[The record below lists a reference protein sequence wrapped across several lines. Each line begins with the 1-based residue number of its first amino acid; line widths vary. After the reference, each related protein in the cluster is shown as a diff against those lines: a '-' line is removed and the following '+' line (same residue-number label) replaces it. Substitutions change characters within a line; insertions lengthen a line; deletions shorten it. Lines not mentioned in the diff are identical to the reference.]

1 MAGLDGAAAELRG
14 LIPAGAFIRR
24 DRKRRALFVSDFPV
38 RVSGGEVLGTARRLE
53 GAGWQADLRE
63 GLALLDWPLEGYRRF
78 FASLP
83 QTEGPAPWPL
93 SGLCKLLEKHP
104 APLDGEMLME
114 ARLALLLWD
123 GGKTEALSR
132 LAGESLAVRLRRR
145 EPVPPFY
152 LLLLRD
158 CPEKEDR
165 GC

>member
-24 DRKRRALFVSDFPV
+24 DRKRRALFVSDFPG
-38 RVSGGEVLGTARRLE
+38 RFTNGEALGTARRLE

-83 QTEGPAPWPL
+83 QMEEPAPWPL
-93 SGLCKLLEKHP
+93 LGLCRILEKHP
-104 APLDGEMLME
+104 APLDGGMLEE

-123 GGKTEALSR
+123 SGKTEALSR
-132 LAGESLAVRLRRR
+132 AAGESLAVRLRGRQ
-145 EPVPPFY
+145 PVPPFY

-158 CPEKEDR
+158 SPDTS
-165 GC
+165 